1 MEEITEKVV
10 NVPHE
15 KFELFEKHYSKRL
28 ESVTRNLE
36 NFRSTTSEELAETS
50 KNIKLL
56 ENISNNLI
64 SNKSYETQDPLKNLS
79 SPRQPLQNTENVQN
93 NNNDSSPKC
102 ANLNTL
108 MITKNRKMVSKEKK
122 SLEQLR
128 LSTKI
133 NDQLIDLRSKNI
145 YQ

>member
-1 MEEITEKVV
+1 MEELTEKVV

-15 KFELFEKHYSKRL
+15 KFELFEKHCSKRL
-28 ESVTRNLE
+28 ENVTRNLE
-36 NFRSTTSEELAETS
+36 NFRNTTSEELAETS

-64 SNKSYETQDPLKNLS
+64 SNKSYETQDPLNNLS
-79 SPRQPLQNTENVQN
+79 SPRQPLQNIENVQN

-102 ANLNTL
+102 TNLNTL

-122 SLEQLR
+122 SLEQ
-128 LSTKI
+128 
-133 NDQLIDLRSKNI
+133 
-145 YQ
+145 

>member
-1 MEEITEKVV
+1 MEELTEKVV

-64 SNKSYETQDPLKNLS
+64 SNKSYETQDPLNNLP
-79 SPRQPLQNTENVQN
+79 SPRQPLQNIENVQN

-102 ANLNTL
+102 TKLNTL

-122 SLEQLR
+122 SLEQ
-128 LSTKI
+128 
-133 NDQLIDLRSKNI
+133 
-145 YQ
+145 